1 MIYGFEKGM
10 MKDEINLIIDY
21 PANIAAQLLNNEI
34 DIGLVPVAVLKEMN
48 EYQIITDY
56 CIGSEGEVASVCIFS
71 EVPIEEIKVVL
82 LDYQSRTSVAL
93 AKILMKEFWKINPI
107 IEKANID
114 FREKISGTTAAVVIG
129 DRAFEQRIQSK
140 YKYDLGEAWMSF
152 TGLPFVFAAWV
163 SNKQL
168 SPQFIDNFNAANA
181 FGLQHLEEVLQLNP
195 YEAFDL
201 KAYYNHYISFDL
213 TDKKRK
219 GLQLFL
225 DKLDSFS

>member
-1 MIYGFEKGM
+1 M
-10 MKDEINLIIDY
+10 MKDEIELIIDY

-34 DIGLVPVAVLKEMN
+34 DIGLVPVAILKEMN
-48 EYQIITDY
+48 EYHIITDY

-93 AKILMKEFWKINPI
+93 AKVLMKEFWKINPI
-107 IEKANID
+107 IEKAGID
-114 FREKISGTTAAVVIG
+114 FRERINGTTAAVVIG
-129 DRAFEQRIQSK
+129 DRAFEQRKQSK
-140 YKYDLGEAWMSF
+140 YKYDLGEAWLSF

-168 SPQFIDNFNAANA
+168 APRFIDNFNAANA
-181 FGLQHLEEVLQLNP
+181 FGLQHLEEVLHLNP

-201 KAYYNHYISFDL
+201 NEYYNRYISFGL